1 VEGDRNALAASH
13 PLAFQLGRSCA
24 QRGAA
29 GPADGELV
37 PVEHLVNGVSIVQ
50 CEAVERVAYF
60 HVELDS
66 HNVIVAE
73 GAAAETFV
81 DCDSR
86 RMFHNAVEFAILY
99 PGEDAPRWAFCAPR
113 LDDDPKVEA
122 VWRRLAPRAGI
133 NSRRS
138 PLPGR
143 AHLASDNVLYQ
154 QRDCPNKT
162 SGERLVVSAGEL
174 LDRIASRIDDEGSSR
189 DAARPATCPIV
200 GPNFRAREDGRPGA
214 CRRQC
219 AENGHSGGGD
229 RTP

>member
-1 VEGDRNALAASH
+1 M
-13 PLAFQLGRSCA
+13 
-24 QRGAA
+24 
-29 GPADGELV
+29 

-99 PGEDAPRWAFCAPR
+99 PGEDSPRWAFCAPR

-133 NSRRS
+133 TVANG
-138 PLPGR
+138 PLQGW
-143 AHLASDNVLYQ
+143 
-154 QRDCPNKT
+154 
-162 SGERLVVSAGEL
+162 
-174 LDRIASRIDDEGSSR
+174 LDTA
-189 DAARPATCPIV
+189 
-200 GPNFRAREDGRPGA
+200 
-214 CRRQC
+214 
-219 AENGHSGGGD
+219 
-229 RTP
+229 

>member
-13 PLAFQLGRSCA
+13 PLAFPLGRSCA

-99 PGEDAPRWAFCAPR
+99 PGEDSPRWAFCAPR

-122 VWRRLAPRAGI
+122 VWPDFSSSLAILAITRRRRAFTLDM
-133 NSRRS
+133 S
-138 PLPGR
+138 
-143 AHLASDNVLYQ
+143 V
-154 QRDCPNKT
+154 CP
-162 SGERLVVSAGEL
+162 
-174 LDRIASRIDDEGSSR
+174 
-189 DAARPATCPIV
+189 P
-200 GPNFRAREDGRPGA
+200 
-214 CRRQC
+214 
-219 AENGHSGGGD
+219 
-229 RTP
+229 